1 METLTTPE
9 WVVLGIMMVFM
20 LVMSIVEEKDIRRK

>member
-20 LVMSIVEEKDIRRK
+20 AVMSIVEDKDIRRK

>member
-1 METLTTPE
+1 MYGLTTTE

-20 LVMSIVEEKDIRRK
+20 LFMSIVEEKDIRRK